1 VLHVR
6 PPYTHRPLLGHTLTI
21 GATQSSATEASLS
34 MIESCYYYGWCEM
47 IHSFIKW
54 RLLALP
60 NVRVIEQP
68 GLLRVAPH
76 ISTALVADN
85 IPRSVARTCA
95 CPPAGPGTPRRCLP
109 PARLRPCNPPGRWPA
124 WYADASAVRAGQY
137 DVLLGAS
144 LFCLHV
150 DHVKQAWLL
159 FDDADAYLHQVRCG
173 HQWRLA
179 TSPQVIASYSIPSKH
194 PASSNSSHACF
205 TRSTCRQSSGD
216 RACLSPRHHAAVW
229 EGCAPGGAPVMTSG
243 RCTGRWT
250 SARTRYTA

>member
-1 VLHVR
+1 MIIH
-6 PPYTHRPLLGHTLTI
+6 LG
-21 GATQSSATEASLS
+21 
-34 MIESCYYYGWCEM
+34 
-47 IHSFIKW
+47 
-54 RLLALP
+54 RLVALP
-60 NVRVIEQP
+60 NVRAIEQP
-68 GLLRVAPH
+68 GLLRGAPH

-85 IPRSVARTCA
+85 MPRSVARTCA

-124 WYADASAVRAGQY
+124 WYSDASAVRAGQY

-159 FDDADAYLHQVRCG
+159 FDDADGYLHQVRCG

-179 TSPQVIASYSIPSKH
+179 TPPQVIASYSIPSKH

-216 RACLSPRHHAAVW
+216 RACHSPRHHAAVR
-229 EGCAPGGAPVMTSG
+229 EGCAPGGAPVMVIGEVYRKVDKRAYALRSMTCFG
-243 RCTGRWT
+243 AFLLTC
-250 SARTRYTA
+250 A